1 MSDLRELYQEVI
13 LDHSKH
19 PKNYHKMPDATHIA
33 EGFNPL
39 CGDHF
44 YIYLKVEDGVIK
56 DISFVVP
63 VVQFQKHRLQL

>member
-13 LDHSKH
+13 LDHSKK
-19 PKNYHKMPDATHIA
+19 PRNFRALDESACRV

-44 YIYLKVEDGVIK
+44 TVYVQMDGDVVK
-56 DISFVVP
+56 DVASRVLAAP
-63 VVQFQKHRLQL
+63 SPLPRPR